1 MRLRVRDHSGQ
12 TAAEYLGV
20 LLIVA
25 VIVGALASGGVAE
38 PVVNG
43 VKRAVCT
50 ITAGGD
56 GAGCGD
62 AAGEDPAPGGGA
74 GPDAGTAE
82 PEPTAPAD
90 PGGLEQGPAL
100 GDDPLSVPDL
110 PWDGSVT
117 VSGEVSDT
125 SGLYLESSVT
135 LEESGCRFDAAGNP
149 IVSLGVT
156 GTLKTGARYDAEN
169 RVGGVSADA
178 YVGNDVSY
186 TVSTNPEAAQQVQDG
201 ERPPPNPIDPS
212 SIPEG
217 SAITLDEASYDG
229 LDLGATYRGLQLSM
243 GFEEGRRLSSSVERV
258 DGDTVRVTVGDSD
271 LVRDSLGL
279 GFESDLASLEATSS
293 RELSGG
299 ETRQIDIDV
308 STPAGLAAYEDFIRT
323 GSIPDAGRG
332 VTDPR
337 TSRVIQ
343 YDGSTELGG
352 TLGPV
357 SGSLIARD
365 AAATIVDTTNPD
377 GTISATSFSR
387 LDGVG
392 ITTQRTVAADGT
404 EGPRSYV
411 LTLQGVSDD
420 AAQFAAHYDGY
431 EDYQEVRGGDLRMS
445 FDDDDLAAMHEAA
458 VDQIVY
464 SAERSEMGYTREEIE
479 QLLEDGDMMTPFGE
493 NPGTT
498 LLAQADEPIEMAQAM
513 WQYSDGD
520 ADRLVY
526 FLGEFQEGTADARSD
541 GDEEAYL
548 SLLDDE
554 QPLGPTEPMPAA
566 C

>member
-12 TAAEYLGV
+12 TAAEYLGM

-38 PVVNG
+38 PIVNG
-43 VKRAVCT
+43 VTRAVCT
-50 ITAGGD
+50 IAAGGD

-62 AAGEDPAPGGGA
+62 AGGEDDPAPGGG
-74 GPDAGTAE
+74 GPDAGTSE
-82 PEPTAPAD
+82 PEPAAPAD
-90 PGGLEQGPAL
+90 PNGPTQGPAL
-100 GDDPLSVPDL
+100 GDDPLRVPDL

-135 LEESGCRFDAAGNP
+135 LQESGCRYDAAGTP
-149 IVSLGVT
+149 VVSLGVT

-169 RVGGVSADA
+169 PVGGVSVDA

-186 TVSTNPEAAQQVQDG
+186 TVSTNPEAAQQMQDG
-201 ERPPPNPIDPS
+201 DRPPPNPIDPS

-279 GFESDLASLEATSS
+279 AFGGDLASLEASSS

-308 STPAGLAAYEDFIRT
+308 STPAGLAAYEDFIGT
-323 GSIPDAGRG
+323 GSIPDPGRG

-337 TSRVIQ
+337 TSRVVQ

-357 SGSLIARD
+357 SGSLIDRD
-365 AAATIVDTTNPD
+365 ATGTIVETTNPD
-377 GTISATSFSR
+377 GTISATNFSR
-387 LDGVG
+387 VEGVG
-392 ITTQRTVAADGT
+392 ITTQRTIGTDGT
-404 EGPRSYV
+404 EGPRTYV
-411 LTLQGVSDD
+411 LSLQGVSDD
-420 AAQFAAHYDGY
+420 AAQFAAQWDGY
-431 EDYQEVRGGDLRMS
+431 EDYQNVRGGDLRMS

-464 SAERSEMGYTREEIE
+464 AAEREEMGYTREKIE
-479 QLLEDGDMMTPFGE
+479 QLLEDGEMVTPFGE

-498 LLAQADEPIEMAQAM
+498 LLAEADEPLEMAQAM
-513 WQYSDGD
+513 LQYSDGE

-526 FLGEFQEGTADARSD
+526 FLSEFQEGTAEARSG
-541 GDEEAYL
+541 GDEDAYQ
-548 SLLDDE
+548 SMRYDE
-554 QPLGPTEPMPAA
+554 QPLGPTAPMPAA